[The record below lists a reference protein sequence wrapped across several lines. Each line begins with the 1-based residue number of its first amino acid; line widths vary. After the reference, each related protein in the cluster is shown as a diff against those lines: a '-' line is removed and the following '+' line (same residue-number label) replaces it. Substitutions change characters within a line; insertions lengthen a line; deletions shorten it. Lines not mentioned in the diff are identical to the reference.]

1 MVTSM
6 NFKELCNGLFQSAC
20 VISVTKHKEQ
30 KEFRIV
36 DGNDLYTNSFKS
48 GMYAKSEFV
57 PNSLYTE
64 YLEKNL
70 NFEEYSFR
78 AAVNKELL
86 HSYAYLENFKVWM
99 HMLFIPLSY
108 ETDEL
113 SYCIYMMEINQ
124 TLNPDILAN
133 HGSDIYSRV
142 LNTTLQL
149 SNTIDFK
156 TSLKNV
162 TKEIR
167 MICDA
172 LFSCILLINE
182 EKRHL
187 TVLAEDV
194 EPNSFDQS
202 AKHYLDDKFYDIV
215 KSWDSLITN
224 NGNCLII
231 KDDKDMD
238 YIKEKNPV
246 WFKSLEKGGVKS
258 LALFMLKSGNDRIG
272 YMWVSNFKESDT
284 PKIKDALEITSFV
297 LGSQIGNHLL
307 LDKLTRLSS
316 IDVLTGLYNRNRLN
330 AYMNEILESE
340 DTPTA
345 LIFSD
350 INGLKKVN
358 DKEGHIA
365 GDNLIRRAAHT
376 LISVFTENE
385 IYRVGG
391 DEFVVIMRDIKEEQ
405 VKQYIEK
412 LRHKAMKNDV
422 SIAVGYSM
430 TNKSKDIEKLL
441 KEADMNMYNDKRKF
455 YLHVNKY

>member
-1 MVTSM
+1 
-6 NFKELCNGLFQSAC
+6 
-20 VISVTKHKEQ
+20 
-30 KEFRIV
+30 
-36 DGNDLYTNSFKS
+36 
-48 GMYAKSEFV
+48 
-57 PNSLYTE
+57 
-64 YLEKNL
+64 
-70 NFEEYSFR
+70 
-78 AAVNKELL
+78 
-86 HSYAYLENFKVWM
+86 
-99 HMLFIPLSY
+99 
-108 ETDEL
+108 
-113 SYCIYMMEINQ
+113 
-124 TLNPDILAN
+124 
-133 HGSDIYSRV
+133 
-142 LNTTLQL
+142 
-149 SNTIDFK
+149 
-156 TSLKNV
+156 
-162 TKEIR
+162 
-167 MICDA
+167 
-172 LFSCILLINE
+172 
-182 EKRHL
+182 
-187 TVLAEDV
+187 
-194 EPNSFDQS
+194 
-202 AKHYLDDKFYDIV
+202 
-215 KSWDSLITN
+215 
-224 NGNCLII
+224 
-231 KDDKDMD
+231 MD